1 MAATSG
7 NTHITDGVTYS
18 QEMCDE
24 YLGWINEMQRD
35 YDWMTGVNKTYK
47 LRSYDCGDDGVFSNP
62 TDADDWTGAGGH
74 DFYPAWRTDN
84 PDVTAVV
91 QSDVNTYPYEQWDYF
106 TNHRSDYDADAAQIK
121 TDLDLMKARHV
132 EMLATVD

>member
-7 NTHITDGVTYS
+7 NTHIDDGVTYS

-35 YDWMTGVNKTYK
+35 YDWMTNVNKTYMLK
-47 LRSYDCGDDGVFSNP
+47 NYDYDGTTFTKTTDDIE
-62 TDADDWTGAGGH
+62 WTGAGASA
-74 DFYPAWRTDN
+74 FYPAWRTAN

-91 QSDVNTYPYEQWDYF
+91 QGNQATYAYEQWDYY
-106 TNHRSDYDADAAQIK
+106 TNSRTEHDADAVEIGK
-121 TDLDLMKARHV
+121 DLDIMKATHV

>member
-7 NTHITDGVTYS
+7 NSHITDGAIFT
-18 QEMCDE
+18 QAQCDD
-24 YLGWINEMQRD
+24 YLTHITELQRD
-35 YDWMTGVNKTYK
+35 WDWMTGVNKTYK
-47 LRSYDCGDDGVFSNP
+47 LRSYDYDGTTFSNP
-62 TDADDWTGAGGH
+62 TDGDDFTGAGGH